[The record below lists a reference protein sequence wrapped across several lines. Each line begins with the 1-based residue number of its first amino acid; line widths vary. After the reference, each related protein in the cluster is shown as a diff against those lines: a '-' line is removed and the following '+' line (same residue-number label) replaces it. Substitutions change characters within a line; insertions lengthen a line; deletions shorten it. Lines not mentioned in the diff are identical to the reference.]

1 MTPEASWR
9 NRTAVVYRP
18 TMVHAR
24 YLVMVIAVL
33 AVLAASCSSGDDDAA
48 DEGNSTTTSIEDGAP
63 ETTIPDE
70 DLIVSAEDMCRT
82 FDLFVNAGV
91 IPPIAARSLSD
102 TDLVGATSTQKAA
115 YGDIVMEAPRT
126 MCPVHTA
133 YAADVAYWLGL

>member
-1 MTPEASWR
+1 M
-9 NRTAVVYRP
+9 VV
-18 TMVHAR
+18 V
-24 YLVMVIAVL
+24 AVL
-33 AVLAASCSSGDDDAA
+33 AMLAASCSSGDDDAA
-48 DEGNSTTTSIEDGAP
+48 DDGSSTTTSIEEGAP

-70 DLIVSAEDMCRT
+70 DVIVSAEEMCRT

-126 MCPVHTA
+126 LCPVHTT